1 MVKGDAPRER
11 IEQPQLARVGGGKIA
26 NQYLQV
32 GAYSMRGS
40 AQEVAKQL
48 QGLTRQPVRIEE
60 VRSSQGQTL
69 HRVRIGPLSDL
80 TEVDMLKARRSPISI
95 AKFYRCGV
103 GQIDNSITVKWPAI
117 VNAHHDTAII
127 IEIGHL

>member
-1 MVKGDAPRER
+1 
-11 IEQPQLARVGGGKIA
+11 
-26 NQYLQV
+26 
-32 GAYSMRGS
+32 MRGS

-80 TEVDMLKARRSPISI
+80 TEVDMLKARV
-95 AKFYRCGV
+95 A
-103 GQIDNSITVKWPAI
+103 
-117 VNAHHDTAII
+117 
-127 IEIGHL
+127 